1 MASRMDDR
9 TIELALTDLGGRL
22 AYPSV
27 DLWPAVRERIVAG
40 RRPWWRSLSGGLRL
54 PAPVMPIVATLVVI
68 LLVVL
73 AVSPEAR
80 AKAAELLGLRGVQI
94 IKVPETPTPTPSPTG
109 TPLVPGGRVTLEEA
123 RAQAG
128 FTVRVPAALGD
139 PDEVTLEPVAGGA
152 RVTLVYRDRPDIP
165 PSSQPGISALVVELG
180 GRLDQNVMGKGIGPG
195 TTLEQLT
202 VNGGLGFWIAGQ
214 PHQVFYLDQR
224 GQFQQETLRLA
235 GNTLLW
241 EQDGVT
247 YRIEAQITKDA
258 ALRVAASFR

>member
-40 RRPWWRSLSGGLRL
+40 RQPWWRSLIGGLRL

-94 IKVPETPTPTPSPTG
+94 IKVPE
-109 TPLVPGGRVTLEEA
+109 VPGGRVTLEEA